1 MGIITPV
8 GGRKREY
15 PIVNLCKGVR
25 LSVHG
30 ATTAEKLT
38 GTKVWVPTRGGAC
51 AQRSAKGG
59 AGCWV
64 REGVVPPAMIRG
76 YHPQKILE
84 NLDVKPC
91 ILVTS
96 CCEISCFLKTT
107 AKKLGDQYIVS
118 PPT

>member
-38 GTKVWVPTRGGAC
+38 GTKVWVPTRGAL
-51 AQRSAKGG
+51 ALSARPKAVLGV
-59 AGCWV
+59 GCG
-64 REGVVPPAMIRG
+64 RESSLP
-76 YHPQKILE
+76 L
-84 NLDVKPC
+84 
-91 ILVTS
+91 
-96 CCEISCFLKTT
+96 
-107 AKKLGDQYIVS
+107 
-118 PPT
+118 